1 VTSEPTSQSLKTG
14 KMHDLASWR
23 PALRRGC
30 RRLTAR
36 SRSLATLGF
45 VLMLLGLTQ
54 FAAVS
59 AFAQQP
65 ESPARDNP
73 SMVQAVF
80 LYSIG
85 RYVEWPA
92 TAFTDASSPFVIG
105 ILGDETFEGTLD
117 TIAAKKSIQ
126 GRKIEI
132 RRFDSLAKLDP
143 RCQILFVSH
152 SVPAAD
158 QTAVI
163 EKTRGKPVFVVG
175 ATSGLAE
182 QGATANFATDG
193 DRIFIEINANAAR
206 KSQLRMDA
214 KLLSLAKL
222 VGSAPT
228 GGDN

>member
-1 VTSEPTSQSLKTG
+1 
-14 KMHDLASWR
+14 
-23 PALRRGC
+23 
-30 RRLTAR
+30 
-36 SRSLATLGF
+36 
-45 VLMLLGLTQ
+45 
-54 FAAVS
+54 
-59 AFAQQP
+59 
-65 ESPARDNP
+65 
-73 SMVQAVF
+73 MVQAVF

-92 TAFTDASSPFVIG
+92 TAFADGASPFVIG

-117 TIAAKKSIQ
+117 TIAAKKTIQ

-132 RRFDSLAKLDP
+132 RRFDSLAKLDS

-152 SVPAAD
+152 SVPAAE

-163 EKTRGKPVFVVG
+163 EKTKGKPIFVVG

-222 VGSAPT
+222 VGGAPT